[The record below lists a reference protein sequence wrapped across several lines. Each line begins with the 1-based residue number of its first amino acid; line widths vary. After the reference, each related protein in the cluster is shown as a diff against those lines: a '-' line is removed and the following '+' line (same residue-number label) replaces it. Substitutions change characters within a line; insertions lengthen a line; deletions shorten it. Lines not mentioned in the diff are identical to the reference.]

1 MYQVRSTKYGLEF
14 FPHLANSYH
23 RPDTFSMSNAQ
34 PRSKNVEVGIR
45 VLTQIVLL
53 KDLGTWYFA
62 CLPQAGTSY
71 KKKRL
76 IERSASFLEVDLI
89 SSRTHQ
95 MSSSRS
101 TWNLQLGYPMLVCN
115 QCC

>member
-23 RPDTFSMSNAQ
+23 RPDTFSMSYAQ

-62 CLPQAGTSY
+62 CLPQAGTWYLVQLNSY
-71 KKKRL
+71 KKKGL
-76 IERSASFLEVDLI
+76 
-89 SSRTHQ
+89 
-95 MSSSRS
+95 
-101 TWNLQLGYPMLVCN
+101 LVRAALLRKWI
-115 QCC
+115 

>member
-34 PRSKNVEVGIR
+34 RRSKNVEVEIR

-53 KDLGTWYFA
+53 KDLGTWYFV
-62 CLPQAGTSY
+62 Q
-71 KKKRL
+71 KKRL
-76 IERSASFLEVDLI
+76 
-89 SSRTHQ
+89 
-95 MSSSRS
+95 
-101 TWNLQLGYPMLVCN
+101 LVRAALLRKRI
-115 QCC
+115 